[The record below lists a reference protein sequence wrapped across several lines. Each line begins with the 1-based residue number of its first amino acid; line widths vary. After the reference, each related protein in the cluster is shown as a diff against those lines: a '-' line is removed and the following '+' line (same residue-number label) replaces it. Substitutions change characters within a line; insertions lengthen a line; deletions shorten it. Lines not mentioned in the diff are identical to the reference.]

1 MAGPSKP
8 TFSKETVVLGC
19 YKDYSLKDVK
29 KLVVRKLKYPFYAGR
44 KYQCPVCGANLS
56 KFKPAW
62 KSLERELSTFIYPI
76 DSFETFNRT
85 ELVCPSC
92 DASDRDRLCALYIKQ
107 KLGKLPQDDKPMF
120 LDFAPNLGISCWMRG
135 FGNIEYRSLD
145 LFRRNVDEKVDIQD
159 MPQFPDNSV
168 GGFICSHVLEHVP
181 DDAAAMKE
189 LYRILKSG
197 GFGVVMVPLIR
208 DVMKTQEDPSHTTE
222 ELRKKHYAQGDHLR
236 LYGISDFME
245 KLQKVG
251 FQVQRLGM
259 DYFGQDTFG
268 RSGITECSAL
278 YVVTKP

>member
-1 MAGPSKP
+1 M
-8 TFSKETVVLGC
+8 LGR
-19 YKDYSLKDVK
+19 YKDYSLKDMK
-29 KLVVRKLKYPFYAGR
+29 KLVVRKLKRPLYAGR
-44 KYQCPVCGANLS
+44 KHQCPVCEANLS

-62 KSLERELSTFIYPI
+62 KSLERELSTFIYPV
-76 DSFETFNRT
+76 DSFETFNRAA
-85 ELVCPSC
+85 LACPSC

-107 KLGKLPQDDKPMF
+107 KLENLPHDGKQVF
-120 LDFAPNLGISCWMRG
+120 LDFAPNLGISYWMRG

-145 LFRRNVDEKVDIQD
+145 LFRRNVDVKVDIQN
-159 MPQFPDNSV
+159 MPQFPADSV

-181 DDAAAMKE
+181 DDEAAIKE
-189 LYRILKSG
+189 LYRILKPG
-197 GFGVVMVPLIR
+197 GFGVVMVPLIK

-222 ELRKKHYAQGDHLR
+222 ELRKMHYAQGDHLR

-245 KLQKVG
+245 NLQQVG

-259 DYFGQDTFG
+259 DYFGQDTFT